1 MSGLITLYMI
11 ETHLDGLFT
20 DTPPTVSP
28 TTMATEAAQH
38 LRTPETHA
46 LVVVDETDAVVGIVT
61 ESDIV
66 ALVAEERT
74 ELTVAAFMSSPP
86 VTTTPE
92 TSVHVAAERMRQAGV
107 KHLPVVTDGT
117 YRGLVSASDL
127 VPYVSRRRLEI
138 TWQGEPF
145 SASDVTETDDP
156 ELQVAD

>member
-1 MSGLITLYMI
+1 MI
-11 ETHLDGLFT
+11 ETSLDGLFT
-20 DTPPTVSP
+20 DSSPTVSP
-28 TTMATEAAQH
+28 TTMAADAAQQ
-38 LRTPETHA
+38 LRTPKTHA
-46 LVVVDETDAVVGIVT
+46 LVVVNETDRVVGIVT

-66 ALVAEERT
+66 ALIAEERT
-74 ELTVAAFMSSPP
+74 ELTVAEFMSSPP

-92 TSVHVAAERMRQAGV
+92 TSVLTAAKLMRESGV
-107 KHLPVVTDGT
+107 KHLPVVADGS